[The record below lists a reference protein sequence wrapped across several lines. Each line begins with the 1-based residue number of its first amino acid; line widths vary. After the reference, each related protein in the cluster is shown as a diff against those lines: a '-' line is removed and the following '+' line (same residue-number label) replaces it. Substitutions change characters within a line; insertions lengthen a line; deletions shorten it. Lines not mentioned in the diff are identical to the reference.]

1 MYEINEKHK
10 TKNVHY
16 TDPNDCCQ
24 ASKLTLQI
32 TPLLSLNSL
41 YPISSAVS
49 LAAFGFTPSEW
60 QDCYCRPPK
69 SLGRLSASKLAAL
82 PQESATP
89 WILMGVPHA
98 VLGAEHLALEG
109 QEALHKV
116 LSNYFF
122 LRASCG
128 NSRRE

>member
-1 MYEINEKHK
+1 MYEINEKKHK

-41 YPISSAVS
+41 YPISSTVS
-49 LAAFGFTPSEW
+49 LAAFGFTPLEW
-60 QDCYCRPPK
+60 QDCHCRLLK
-69 SLGRLSASKLAAL
+69 SLGRLSAPKLTAL
-82 PQESATP
+82 PQESASL

-109 QEALHKV
+109 QQA
-116 LSNYFF
+116 
-122 LRASCG
+122 
-128 NSRRE
+128 

>member
-1 MYEINEKHK
+1 MKLMKKHK

-49 LAAFGFTPSEW
+49 LAAFGSTALEW
-60 QDCYCRPPK
+60 QDGSCRLPK
-69 SLGRLSASKLAAL
+69 GLGRLSASKLPPL
-82 PQESATP
+82 PQEPATP
-89 WILMGVPHA
+89 WIFMGVPHA

-109 QEALHKV
+109 QEA
-116 LSNYFF
+116 
-122 LRASCG
+122 
-128 NSRRE
+128 

>member
-1 MYEINEKHK
+1 MKLMKKHK

-41 YPISSAVS
+41 YPISSGVS
-49 LAAFGFTPSEW
+49 LAAFGFTPLEW
-60 QDCYCRPPK
+60 QDCYCRLPS
-69 SLGRLSASKLAAL
+69 SLGRSSASKLTPL

-89 WILMGVPHA
+89 CILMGVPHA

-109 QEALHKV
+109 QEALHEV

-122 LRASCG
+122 LRVPCD
-128 NSRRE
+128 NRRTE